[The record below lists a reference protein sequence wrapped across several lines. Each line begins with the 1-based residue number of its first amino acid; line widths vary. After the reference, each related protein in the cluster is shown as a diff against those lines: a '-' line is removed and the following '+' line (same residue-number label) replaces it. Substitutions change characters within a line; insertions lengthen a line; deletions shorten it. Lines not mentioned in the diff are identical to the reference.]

1 MSKGS
6 TQTANPPYPDL
17 KFLGGNFF
25 FTSGGAGFMGATEL
39 KEKPKCP
46 ECGMSMIC
54 AECSVK
60 SVYCHKC
67 GNLIKQPSLHN
78 WCCPVCFN
86 ELRRPK

>member
-1 MSKGS
+1 
-6 TQTANPPYPDL
+6 
-17 KFLGGNFF
+17 
-25 FTSGGAGFMGATEL
+25 MGATEP

-54 AECSVK
+54 PECSVM

-67 GNLIKQPSLHN
+67 GNLIKRPALHN

>member
-1 MSKGS
+1 
-6 TQTANPPYPDL
+6 
-17 KFLGGNFF
+17 
-25 FTSGGAGFMGATEL
+25 MGATEL

-54 AECSVK
+54 PECSVK

-67 GNLIKQPSLHN
+67 GNLIKRPALYN

-86 ELRRPK
+86 ELRR